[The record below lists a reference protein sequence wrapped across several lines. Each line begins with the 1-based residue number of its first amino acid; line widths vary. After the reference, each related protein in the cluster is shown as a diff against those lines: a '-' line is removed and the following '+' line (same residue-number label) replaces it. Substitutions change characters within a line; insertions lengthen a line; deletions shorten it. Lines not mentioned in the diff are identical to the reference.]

1 MLIQQ
6 KLEHRV
12 SVGLRLLDIGDM
24 RGIKDR
30 DLRARDV
37 VADEFIGSRVVAGS
51 WLPAITSVG
60 ALIFASSGR

>member
-37 VADEFIGSRVVAGS
+37 VADEFIGFQGRCRIV
-51 WLPAITSVG
+51 
-60 ALIFASSGR
+60 FACESK